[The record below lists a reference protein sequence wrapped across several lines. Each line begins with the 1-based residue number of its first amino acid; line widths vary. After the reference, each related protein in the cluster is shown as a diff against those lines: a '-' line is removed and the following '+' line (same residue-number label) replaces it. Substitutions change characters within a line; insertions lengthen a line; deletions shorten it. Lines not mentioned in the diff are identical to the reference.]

1 MTSERKLL
9 TPAGPVKKIPGVHFS
24 FCFCFFSIIFWV
36 PLPANMEDIGGDW
49 ACNERVWCLSKSNTQ
64 VVVY

>member
-24 FCFCFFSIIFWV
+24 FVFVFFHNFLGSS
-36 PLPANMEDIGGDW
+36 PGKHGGYW
-49 ACNERVWCLSKSNTQ
+49 GGLGMQ
-64 VVVY
+64 